1 MNKADFLDSL
11 KRQLDSLSKEERFKF
26 ISYYDEIIED
36 YIEDGYTEKDAVEKV
51 GDPLK
56 IAQNILKEPREKKIK
71 ILSKSGMIFIG
82 FLVVLGFPLWGSL
95 LLAGI
100 LLILSGYMLIWCL
113 PFLTGT
119 FTLGGLYASLVS
131 ILGTPFLFKDG
142 AYLAI
147 TQFGVGILV
156 LGFSILSGIITITIA
171 KQFLKIT
178 IRFTQKIVRLF
189 KRTVV
194 YL

>member
-56 IAQNILKEPREKKIK
+56 IAQNILKEPREKKVK
-71 ILSKSGMIFIG
+71 VLSKSGIIFIG

-113 PFLTGT
+113 PFMTGT

-131 ILGTPFLFKDG
+131 IIGTPFLFKEG
-142 AYLAI
+142 TYLAI
-147 TQFGVGILV
+147 TQFGMGILV
-156 LGFSILSGIITITIA
+156 LGLSILSGIITITIA
-171 KQFLKIT
+171 KQFFKVT